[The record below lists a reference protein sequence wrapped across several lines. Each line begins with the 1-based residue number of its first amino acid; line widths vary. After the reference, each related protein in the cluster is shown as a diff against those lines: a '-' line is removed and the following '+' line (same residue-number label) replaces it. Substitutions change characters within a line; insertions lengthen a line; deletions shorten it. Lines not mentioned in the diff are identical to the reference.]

1 MSNEVKFS
9 KFLIGMCL
17 NTGQSLQSIAKN
29 LGINVNSNELND
41 LASQLEARGFI
52 SKVKRT
58 RNETSGV
65 LTAKGSKQAMKL
77 MNSAV

>member
-17 NTGQSLQSIAKN
+17 NTGNSFQTIAKN
-29 LGINVNSNELND
+29 LGINANTDELNN
-41 LASQLEARGFI
+41 LAGQLESKGLI
-52 SKVKRT
+52 SKVEYTHKAT
-58 RNETSGV
+58 FGK
-65 LTAKGSKQAMKL
+65 LTAKGSKQASIL